1 MRVFPSLSDTL
12 RRLEPRERI
21 VVAASGAILAATLVI
36 LYAVIPF
43 VDHWSARETAIDAK
57 SEQLARLEGM
67 VAREGDFS
75 NTVAALKAERRR
87 ASNRL
92 LHGRTTA
99 LAASR
104 LQSILTRYAEQSRL
118 LLGSIDLAGETETD
132 GSLTS
137 IPVRLSASGDIYGL
151 VDFLA
156 YIRDGDKLIVIDEMG
171 VRTNPTRAGGQ
182 QLLTLT
188 LRLHGL
194 YSSSDE
200 EPA

>member
-1 MRVFPSLSDTL
+1 MRAFPSLSEPL

-21 VVAASGAILAATLVI
+21 VVTASGVILAATLVI

-43 VDHWSARETAIDAK
+43 VDHWSAREAAIEAR

-67 VAREGDFS
+67 VAREAGFS
-75 NTVAALKAERRR
+75 NAVAALKAERRR

-92 LHGRTTA
+92 LHGSTTA

-118 LLGSIDLAGETETD
+118 VLGSIDLAGETETD
-132 GSLTS
+132 GSLTA

-156 YIRDGDKLIVIDEMG
+156 YIRDGDKLMVIDEMG
-171 VRTNPTRAGGQ
+171 VRATPTRAGSQ

-194 YSSSDE
+194 HSSREE